1 MVQLVECI
9 GSTLSPLQ
17 TIYLRLMDADA
28 NVATVSDRVQEE
40 LDSEEPIVMLD
51 SRGMEPVHK
60 VGREGYCTIENF
72 VTGVSHVCIF
82 LNYCR

>member
-51 SRGMEPVHK
+51 SRGMEIMD
-60 VGREGYCTIENF
+60 GAGTQ
-72 VTGVSHVCIF
+72 GG
-82 LNYCR
+82 